1 MAKKAESWAR
11 YNQAAV
17 YQMFIDI
24 LPEIA
29 RSVSEPLSKVDKII
43 MVGNGADGA
52 SKITGQVANVM
63 AQLPDVIKSLSGF
76 DMKKALENISKQ
88 QTSEPKNKDKKE

>member
-1 MAKKAESWAR
+1 
-11 YNQAAV
+11 
-17 YQMFIDI
+17 MFIDV

-29 RSVSEPLSKVDKII
+29 RSVSEPLSKVDKIV

-63 AQLPDVIKSLSGF
+63 AQLPDVVKSLSGF
-76 DMKKALENISKQ
+76 DLKKMLENISKQ
-88 QTSEPKNKDKKE
+88 QAGEPENKDKKE